1 MNLNRKGVP
10 VCCEN
15 FPWTGS
21 HSHLMRTKRKSV
33 RSLCCAHL
41 GNVDPPRSR
50 CSTLLWLSR
59 SAWFSWFVFYKN
71 CCDCNTTT
79 TTTKNKHA
87 PFRYFLQGKSK
98 SEKIT
103 TKTAASLSRSGEKEV
118 KLSFSNGI
126 FCEKK
131 LDQNIAAVKSLGFE
145 NLEFNLKT
153 IEPRNDMAAYE
164 VKKLIKEHG
173 LNCLTVHAATLP
185 VTDVVEVHRAVYYG
199 KLSADLTYLLGAPV
213 MVVHSN
219 VSYLLDFAHRT
230 RLLKEIFKEIT
241 PYAENLGITLALE
254 NLSYPSMGFG
264 KNVAELKEIFS
275 AIVDPNM
282 GVTLDFCH
290 ASAIGVTQSLLETY
304 HNRLRNIHL
313 SSLMH
318 EPLLEETPPLRD
330 FMTQL
335 AQYHYAGPVTL
346 ELNRKCT
353 TAQILQTKT
362 VVEKLMDNVESRESF

>member
-1 MNLNRKGVP
+1 
-10 VCCEN
+10 
-15 FPWTGS
+15 
-21 HSHLMRTKRKSV
+21 
-33 RSLCCAHL
+33 
-41 GNVDPPRSR
+41 
-50 CSTLLWLSR
+50 LLWLSR

-362 VVEKLMDNVESRESF
+362 VVEKLMDKVESRESF